1 MMPSSREI
9 FIIYE
14 GKDLE
19 FFRNFLQEVAVLI
32 YVSLNWTALST
43 ATEIILTKICTEL
56 RIENQRITKVAKF
69 NMNISFNLTVISK
82 VRVFPSLNV
91 VSFQRRLL

>member
-32 YVSLNWTALST
+32 YASLNWTALST

-56 RIENQRITKVAKF
+56 
-69 NMNISFNLTVISK
+69 
-82 VRVFPSLNV
+82 
-91 VSFQRRLL
+91 